1 MIESRPSCAPFALSP
16 LPNVALSLRETPTS
30 PPEEKPRLSRPK
42 ERKPRNP
49 FVERAVAVSPAKL
62 CTPPDET
69 PQPPLSG
76 GYIGGWGGYASVYS
90 LPRLEEKLAQLQNEL
105 SELTQLW
112 SSAVKDRLCAR
123 RIRRKQIGK
132 RDKRTNQPFDEVAQ
146 FRMSCCFDECLVAL
160 YSPCLPP

>member
-62 CTPPDET
+62 CTPPW
-69 PQPPLSG
+69 
-76 GYIGGWGGYASVYS
+76 GGWGGYASVYS

-146 FRMSCCFDECLVAL
+146 FRKIRPRKFNGHLR
-160 YSPCLPP
+160 